1 MRKSKYCI
9 CVILGLLVVCMLS
22 ACTST
27 EEIDEYIEEDVE
39 ENIYAVIKSEYEK
52 VDFSGNFELGENVF
66 HEEYLKLLQCNVPFV
81 VPETGEEIY
90 LNQLGQLDS
99 FMLDSYD
106 LEALE
111 YYYYDIDGD
120 RISELGVTDGVNF
133 ICLFDYDVQNGQMVL
148 WQDLC
153 STWYRVMGTG
163 KVFWNNGGNDIVFYE
178 LDEQGNE
185 KLSVYFYSEEF
196 YNREKDTAEIRYMVA
211 LPQYSDENEQRNIS
225 QHAAYYDE
233 GQQLCYFSVTKEEFE
248 ELTEEYFKAEQE
260 SKQNIKEVSHT
271 YQEIL
276 RLLSENEYSFQMEK
290 QVYSLNPDQ
299 DVNADIEISYPQLT
313 GYVDEKK
320 QESIN
325 KLILAD
331 LEKVVEAGLDDIGEE
346 LALELEYEVKLIN
359 ENMISIFYHGVY
371 GEVGYKNGFEPIA
384 ICTNIDLTK
393 GKIISLDEVVADFDE
408 LRRLL
413 LSDVF
418 ENISVWDGIKGTDKI
433 SREYSGN
440 KEKLLTNLQN
450 DRFDFSNHY
459 IEWYITDDSF
469 VVVSLYSSVYQEY
482 SQCISNLEGIFSDYF
497 YGLQNVGTDRISWTV
512 LNEKDT
518 EKTYSYEIE
527 RAFELAQ
534 ENRIQEVA
542 ASLSKSIGKWS
553 VKELILPM
561 AIGQDSTRSQLGME
575 LSQTDIEIFKDF
587 SVQLGEER
595 YTVHDIAIRDYEW
608 YLDRL
613 RQGPYFAEGLIVEL
627 YYVNEEDK
635 RFSICLAENEM
646 YLFSYACGFYN
657 VVSQVTDPNVMP
669 EELEGNVLDM
679 LKEAYRK
686 RYGDIESQLES
697 MCGTWIGEKYSFS
710 DELVK
715 LVGKYDMELQ
725 YRNEKFVI
733 VFEGEIIET
742 KLVEVFSTGSYTE
755 EQCIE
760 LLEVPSQI
768 QSYLKLYSEGYILH
782 LKQKENDIFVAVSK
796 GDLELE
802 EQERKMKI
810 LINGELYNFIR

>member
-1 MRKSKYCI
+1 MKKSKYFI
-9 CVILGLLVVCMLS
+9 CVIFILLVACMLS

-39 ENIYAVIKSEYEK
+39 EDIYAVIKSEYEK
-52 VDFSGNFELGENVF
+52 VDFSSSFELGENVF
-66 HEEYLKLLQCNVPFV
+66 HEEYLKLIQCNVPFV
-81 VPETGEEIY
+81 IPETGEEIY

-99 FMLDSYD
+99 FMLHSYD

-133 ICLFDYDVQNGQMVL
+133 IYLFDYDEQNGQMVL

-163 KVFWNNGGNDIVFYE
+163 KVFWNNGGSDIVFYE

-196 YNREKDTAEIRYMVA
+196 YNREKDTEEIRYMVA
-211 LPQYSDENEQRNIS
+211 LPQYSDEKEQSDIS

-233 GQQLCYFSVTKEEFE
+233 GQQLCYFNVTKEEFE

-276 RLLSENEYSFQMEK
+276 GLLSENEYSFQMEK
-290 QVYSLNPDQ
+290 QVYSLNSDQ

-346 LALELEYEVKLIN
+346 LALELEYEVKSIN
-359 ENMISIFYHGVY
+359 ENMISIFYHGGY
-371 GEVGYKNGFEPIA
+371 GEVGYQNGFEPIA

-497 YGLQNVGTDRISWTV
+497 YGLQNGV
-512 LNEKDT
+512 T
-518 EKTYSYEIE
+518 E
-527 RAFELAQ
+527 
-534 ENRIQEVA
+534 
-542 ASLSKSIGKWS
+542 
-553 VKELILPM
+553 
-561 AIGQDSTRSQLGME
+561 
-575 LSQTDIEIFKDF
+575 
-587 SVQLGEER
+587 
-595 YTVHDIAIRDYEW
+595 
-608 YLDRL
+608 
-613 RQGPYFAEGLIVEL
+613 
-627 YYVNEEDK
+627 
-635 RFSICLAENEM
+635 
-646 YLFSYACGFYN
+646 
-657 VVSQVTDPNVMP
+657 
-669 EELEGNVLDM
+669 
-679 LKEAYRK
+679 
-686 RYGDIESQLES
+686 
-697 MCGTWIGEKYSFS
+697 
-710 DELVK
+710 
-715 LVGKYDMELQ
+715 
-725 YRNEKFVI
+725 
-733 VFEGEIIET
+733 
-742 KLVEVFSTGSYTE
+742 
-755 EQCIE
+755 
-760 LLEVPSQI
+760 
-768 QSYLKLYSEGYILH
+768 
-782 LKQKENDIFVAVSK
+782 
-796 GDLELE
+796 
-802 EQERKMKI
+802 
-810 LINGELYNFIR
+810 